1 MNYGKNKYIIERYSV
16 GVEERL
22 KRICAHNI
30 EPRIEL
36 EMQDKE
42 NAFKKYG
49 MTNWLLYKS
58 YDFYYRKELY
68 RTTF

>member
-1 MNYGKNKYIIERYSV
+1 MNYGKNKYIIERYNV

-36 EMQDKE
+36 EMQDKK
-42 NAFKKYG
+42 NAFKNINKK
-49 MTNWLLYKS
+49 THI
-58 YDFYYRKELY
+58 
-68 RTTF
+68 

>member
-36 EMQDKE
+36 LFE
-42 NAFKKYG
+42 
-49 MTNWLLYKS
+49 TLLLVPIVEEP
-58 YDFYYRKELY
+58 DFAKNRAGP
-68 RTTF
+68 

>member
-36 EMQDKE
+36 EMQDKK
-42 NAFKKYG
+42 NAF
-49 MTNWLLYKS
+49 NN
-58 YDFYYRKELY
+58 
-68 RTTF
+68 

>member
-16 GVEERL
+16 GEERL

-42 NAFKKYG
+42 NAFR
-49 MTNWLLYKS
+49 KS
-58 YDFYYRKELY
+58 IYH
-68 RTTF
+68 